1 MRIIRLFAATL
12 FIAAIAAIP
21 AFAQQRGGVAQP
33 ASTPPSAATAQ
44 PGGPVPVS
52 KIAFINTDAFR
63 DEKNGIARFVAAL
76 KNLDREFKPRIDE
89 MQAMANRLKTIN
101 DDIQK
106 LSGNPVVDEKSVNA
120 KREEGESIQRDLE
133 YKKKQ
138 YDAAA
143 AKRYE
148 EVVGPISNDIGNALT
163 NYAKAHGI
171 TMILDAS
178 KMLEAIITLD
188 PNMDITAEFVNE
200 YNSKNPATASTT
212 APGR

>member
-12 FIAAIAAIP
+12 FIAAIAATS
-21 AFAQQRGGVAQP
+21 AFAQQRGAQP

-44 PGGPVPVS
+44 PGGPVPPA

-63 DEKNGIARFVAAL
+63 DEKQGIARFVAAL
-76 KNLDREFKPRIDE
+76 KSLDREFQPRITE
-89 MQAMANRLKTIN
+89 MQTMANRLKTLN

-106 LSGNPVVDEKSVNA
+106 LSQQPVVSEKTIND
-120 KREEGESIQRDLE
+120 KREEGEGLQRDLE

-138 YDAAA
+138 YDAAV

-148 EVVGPISNDIGNALT
+148 EVVGPISNDIGTALT
-163 NYAKAHGI
+163 TFAKTHGI

-188 PNMDITAEFVNE
+188 PNMDITAEFINE
-200 YNSKNPATASTT
+200 YNSKNPATASTA